1 MDSQTDKLAKK
12 IRKCYI
18 KFTKNDSA
26 YPKLIEVLT
35 EYVQAVLKKS
45 RFEHSL
51 RVAQTASSLAHSFG
65 VNEDKAYICGI
76 VHDICKNMTDD
87 EVLSLAK
94 EDGGE
99 ILEIEKAKP
108 SLLHGRA
115 AAIFIKKEFGIDD
128 TDILE
133 AVANHTL
140 GAPSLCPLSKII
152 YVADKIEP
160 GRPQSTQEYRDRL
173 SSMTL
178 DEMTLAVVK
187 ENVEYLTL
195 SGKSV
200 AHQSFDFE
208 ASLERSIEAAASQ

>member
-1 MDSQTDKLAKK
+1 METQTDKLAKK
-12 IRKCYI
+12 IRKYYI
-18 KFTKNDSA
+18 KFKKNNSA
-26 YPKLIEVLT
+26 YHKLIEALT
-35 EYVQAVLKKS
+35 EYVQCVLKKS

-51 RVAQTASSLAHSFG
+51 RVAQMAASLSRAFG
-65 VNEDKAYICGI
+65 IDENKAYLSGI
-76 VHDICKNMTDD
+76 VHDICKNMADD
-87 EVLSLAK
+87 VVLSLAK

-99 ILEIEKAKP
+99 ILEIEEAKP

-128 TDILE
+128 ADILE

-160 GRPQSTQEYRDRL
+160 GRPQSTQEYRARL

-195 SGKSV
+195 GGKTV

-208 ASLERSIEAAASQ
+208 ASLERSIEATVSR

>member
-1 MDSQTDKLAKK
+1 METQTDKLAKK
-12 IRKCYI
+12 IRKFYI
-18 KFTKNDSA
+18 KFQKNDSV
-26 YPKLIEVLT
+26 YPKLVEALT
-35 EYVQAVLKKS
+35 EYVQSVLKKS

-51 RVAQTASSLAHSFG
+51 RVAQTAATLAHSFG
-65 VNEDKAYICGI
+65 INENKAYICGV
-76 VHDICKNMTDD
+76 VHDICKNMADD
-87 EVLSLAK
+87 VVLSLAK

-99 ILEIEKAKP
+99 ILEIEKTKP

-128 TDILE
+128 ADILE

-160 GRPQSTQEYRDRL
+160 GRPQSTEEYRANL

-208 ASLERSIEAAASQ
+208 AALERSIEALSSQ